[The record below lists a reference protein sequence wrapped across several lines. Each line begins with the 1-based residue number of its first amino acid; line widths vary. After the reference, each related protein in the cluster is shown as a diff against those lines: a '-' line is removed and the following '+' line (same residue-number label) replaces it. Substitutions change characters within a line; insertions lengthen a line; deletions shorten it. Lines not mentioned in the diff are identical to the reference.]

1 MNKIK
6 IFNMLEDND
15 LYDLK
20 EIKKNNDVLVVN
32 FKYEFDDLE
41 ISGAESYANEEYG
54 KEEKDDSW
62 YDDYYLPYLNDMAID
77 NVEDIMDEICE
88 EESLDY
94 EFVAYELSKEQVD
107 YVEFIAVFFKDEID
121 FELDELVY

>member
-6 IFNMLEDND
+6 IFNMLEDNE

-41 ISGAESYANEEYG
+41 ISGAESYANEEYD

>member
-6 IFNMLEDND
+6 IFNMLEDNE

-20 EIKKNNDVLVVN
+20 EIKKNNAVLVVN

-41 ISGAESYANEEYG
+41 ISGAESYANEEYD

-77 NVEDIMDEICE
+77 NVEDIMDEISE

-107 YVEFIAVFFKDEID
+107 YVEFIAVFFKGEID

>member
-6 IFNMLEDND
+6 IFNMLEDD
-15 LYDLK
+15 GLYDLK

-54 KEEKDDSW
+54 KDEKDDSW

-94 EFVAYELSKEQVD
+94 EFIAYELSKEQID
-107 YVEFIAVFFKDEID
+107 YVEFVAVFFKDEID

>member
-1 MNKIK
+1 
-6 IFNMLEDND
+6 MLEDND

-121 FELDELVY
+121 FELDELVYQ

>member
-6 IFNMLEDND
+6 IFNMLEDNE

-41 ISGAESYANEEYG
+41 ISGAESYANEEYD

-77 NVEDIMDEICE
+77 NVEDIMDEISE

-107 YVEFIAVFFKDEID
+107 YVEFIAVFFKGEID